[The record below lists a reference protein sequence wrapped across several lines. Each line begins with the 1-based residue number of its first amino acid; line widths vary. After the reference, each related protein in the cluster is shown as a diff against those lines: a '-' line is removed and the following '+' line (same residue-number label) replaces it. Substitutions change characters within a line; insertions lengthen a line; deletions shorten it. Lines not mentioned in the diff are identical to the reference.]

1 MLSGG
6 SCIKVFG
13 VVTKYPFW
21 GVHDVARILVL
32 RIVRK
37 CNANQR
43 PVSPPPEILD
53 REARIVAAAI
63 VRQGVWS
70 VRIVAEDSVRQC
82 LCGRHR
88 QAGSLAGAVHLLN
101 DNAGVPR

>member
-70 VRIVAEDSVRQC
+70 VRIVAEDIVR
-82 LCGRHR
+82 
-88 QAGSLAGAVHLLN
+88 GSLAGASERDAVCWLLPWE
-101 DNAGVPR
+101 GYPLCVSS